1 VQIILCQSEGNI
13 TQVQFQVS
21 ITQTIAMMLLILLIQ
36 GSDIFLLRAFS
47 VNFLQACFK
56 LVLRVSS
63 YVHHLTELQAPLLSS
78 ANAFEGHN
86 TDNSWTVIGINT

>member
-1 VQIILCQSEGNI
+1 LCQSEGNI

-47 VNFLQACFK
+47 VNFLQAYFK
-56 LVLRVSS
+56 LC
-63 YVHHLTELQAPLLSS
+63 A
-78 ANAFEGHN
+78 
-86 TDNSWTVIGINT
+86 

>member
-1 VQIILCQSEGNI
+1 VTHSESAVQIILCQSEGNI

-47 VNFLQACFK
+47 VNFLQAYFK
-56 LVLRVSS
+56 LC
-63 YVHHLTELQAPLLSS
+63 
-78 ANAFEGHN
+78 G
-86 TDNSWTVIGINT
+86 